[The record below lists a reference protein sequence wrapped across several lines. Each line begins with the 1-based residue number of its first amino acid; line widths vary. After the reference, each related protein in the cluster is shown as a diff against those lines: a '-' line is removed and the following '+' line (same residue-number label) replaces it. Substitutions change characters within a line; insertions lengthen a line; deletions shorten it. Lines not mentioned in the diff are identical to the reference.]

1 MLKDELAKID
11 VSNDSPFLYSGVILY
26 SPNDSIFYKITFGT
40 GDNLDNLCDGCDDYM
55 NIIMDTYND
64 EGCFLEDVGG
74 YQFDFAKKD
83 YSGFINDEKLIRD
96 CLKFIGC
103 KKIDSCILIKKI
115 LGD

>member
-26 SPNDSIFYKITFGT
+26 SPYHNMFYKISFGT

-55 NIIMDTYND
+55 NITMDTYND
-64 EGCFLEDVGG
+64 EGNFLEDVGG
-74 YQFDFAKKD
+74 NQFDIARKD

-96 CLKFIGC
+96 CLKFVDC
-103 KKIDSCILIKKI
+103 KKIDGCILIKKI
-115 LGD
+115 LGE